1 MKGYNLMKEKILYV
15 VLFFV
20 SAYVFCLPSLNHDY
34 NEILENVNA
43 FTSIN
48 INRENK
54 LVPKIYGR
62 SSLFSTTFNNK
73 NFNKEEYLM
82 SLNKDGWKQYG
93 VKNGNCYKFKRAN
106 QLYIIVFHDNG
117 DWSESIIYEK

>member
-1 MKGYNLMKEKILYV
+1 MKGYNIMKEKIFYV
-15 VLFFV
+15 VLFFG
-20 SAYVFCLPSLNHDY
+20 SAYVFCLPSLSHDY
-34 NEILENVNA
+34 NEILENVNT

-82 SLNKDGWKQYG
+82 SLSKDGWKPYG
-93 VKNGNCYKFKRAN
+93 VKDGNCYKFKRAN

>member
-1 MKGYNLMKEKILYV
+1 MKEKILYV
-15 VLFFV
+15 VLFFW
-20 SAYVFCLPSLNHDY
+20 SAYVFCLPSLSHDY

-82 SLNKDGWKQYG
+82 NLEKRGWKQYG
-93 VKNGNCYKFKRAN
+93 VKDGNCYKFKRAN